1 MEEGEIKIENEDYPR
16 LLKEISDPP
25 KKLYYRGHWN
35 KNIFENCLAVVGSR
49 RMTSYGQ
56 IAIEKIVK
64 EVAANGVT
72 IVSGFMYGVDATAHQ
87 AALDGGGRTIAV
99 MPCGINIIHP
109 AYQEKLYNDILQNG
123 GLIISEFEGDFPPD
137 KWTYPRRNRL
147 VAGLSQASFV
157 VEAAPKSGSL
167 ITARLAQK
175 YHRKLFALPGP
186 VTSKVS
192 EGTNN
197 LLKKGASL
205 VTSSEDI
212 LRFYGRK
219 LGRQK
224 NTPHVSLQGLE
235 KDLLAFL
242 KREPMEI
249 DELSRNFEIPV
260 SQIGTALSL
269 MAMKGLIIQK
279 GRKYFPHLC

>member
-235 KDLLAFL
+235 KDLLTFL
-242 KREPMEI
+242 EREPMEI